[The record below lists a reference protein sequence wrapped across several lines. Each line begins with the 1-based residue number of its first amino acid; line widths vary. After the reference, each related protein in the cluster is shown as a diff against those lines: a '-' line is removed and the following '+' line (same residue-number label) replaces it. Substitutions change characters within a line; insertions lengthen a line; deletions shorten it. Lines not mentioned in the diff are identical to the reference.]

1 MTKSFVYITE
11 RNNSFNHLYFLKEI
25 TSVLFGLFV
34 YFLAQNNTVKSVS
47 GLKAN
52 GGGKC
57 LTSIQAFALIAIFSN
72 FSPFNVRY
80 IVHRITS

>member
-1 MTKSFVYITE
+1 MNFFIIAVTKSFVYITE
-11 RNNSFNHLYFLKEI
+11 RNDSFNHLYLYFPREI

-52 GGGKC
+52 GVGKC
-57 LTSIQAFALIAIFSN
+57 LTSNSSFLL
-72 FSPFNVRY
+72 
-80 IVHRITS
+80 